1 MDFKFNEPVELGVEF
16 DAQDKKLEIEIE
28 FRQTARISTL

>member
-1 MDFKFNEPVELGVEF
+1 VELGVEF
-16 DAQDKKLEIEIE
+16 DAQDKKLEIKIE